1 MTESV
6 DEWFVQGLE
15 TYDDLPVR
23 SVSRGEL
30 SLDEDEEHDE
40 LLAFTPWIQ
49 DVLGELVAGVRSSTR
64 LTDSACVLVDDENGM
79 SANME
84 RILRAANQSTFGGA
98 RRVLEV
104 NPSHPL
110 IQSLAHLHASGDVTT
125 AEPLVRLLYDDAL
138 LLEGTV
144 NEPAAMGRRLQ
155 ALLTQAAASA
165 ASRSE
170 SSTS

>member
-1 MTESV
+1 MTEAV

-23 SVSRGEL
+23 SVARGEL
-30 SLDEDEEHDE
+30 TLDEDEELDE
-40 LLAFTPWIQ
+40 LLAFTPWIEE
-49 DVLGELVAGVRSSTR
+49 VLGDAVAGVRSSAR
-64 LTDSACVLVDDENGM
+64 LTDSACVLVDAEDGM

-84 RILRAANQSTFGGA
+84 RILKAANQSTYGGA
-98 RRVLEV
+98 KRVLEV

-110 IQSLAHLHASGDVTT
+110 IQNLAALHSAGDHTA
-125 AEPLVRLLYDDAL
+125 AEPLIRLLYDDAL

-165 ASRSE
+165 LAGRE
-170 SSTS
+170 A